1 MLGIAAITVAS
12 YFITS
17 SVNNEDPFFEQG
29 AESKLIL
36 NTNPFLT
43 DWDIDFKKRFG
54 DIENAREQR
63 KRPKIGKRRG
73 SNKSNRV
80 HRVKSYST
88 VKIS

>member
-17 SVNNEDPFFEQG
+17 SVNSEAPTELQG

-43 DWDIDFKKRFG
+43 DWDLDFKERFG
-54 DIENAREQR
+54 NFENARQEI
-63 KRPKIGKRRG
+63 KKPKTSRRG
-73 SNKSNRV
+73 SSKKYS
-80 HRVKSYST
+80 RVKLY
-88 VKIS
+88 

>member
-17 SVNNEDPFFEQG
+17 SVNSEVASEIQG

-43 DWDIDFKKRFG
+43 DWDIDFKERFG
-54 DIENAREQR
+54 NFENARQ
-63 KRPKIGKRRG
+63 KIKKPKTGRRG
-73 SNKSNRV
+73 SSKKYS
-80 HRVKSYST
+80 RVKLY
-88 VKIS
+88 